1 MHLRSQTQGVPVLAE
16 PSSLS
21 VLFKP
26 RTLQAPR
33 QLTAVGVK
41 IIVVASLFVCDYGLD
56 NFSLDQGVFAK
67 KNRHFKTKFRQ
78 FRTLTPPLCSKM
90 TSLKNLYLTMDSLT
104 YSVR

>member
-41 IIVVASLFVCDYGLD
+41 VIVALLLSLFVCDYGLD
-56 NFSLDQGVFAK
+56 DFSLEAL
-67 KNRHFKTKFRQ
+67 NH
-78 FRTLTPPLCSKM
+78 
-90 TSLKNLYLTMDSLT
+90 
-104 YSVR
+104 